1 MTTLVL
7 PPQQVNLMGP
17 AYFEGPRA
25 VILSAMKPTVRPA
38 EVGGGA
44 LVTGDIWV
52 DTETGEQWICS
63 PGYWLLYAPPLTVVH
78 SNISIT
84 WASIITT
91 IAAGSNQFFPF
102 HPATNAAMIFT
113 AIATVYVTI
122 TNNANSFW
130 QFGPKLRAL
139 GGAMPLNSGTI
150 TDLATVADT
159 SADSPN
165 TAIIKSW
172 TINTLV
178 SNYRGQG
185 FAFNA
190 VKAGGTATP
199 GNIAIIGTL
208 RYAYALAI

>member
-1 MTTLVL
+1 MTSLVL
-7 PPQQVNLMGP
+7 PPRQVNRFGS

-25 VILSAMKPTVRPA
+25 VILSATKPTVRPA

-52 DTETGEQWICS
+52 DTETGERWICS
-63 PGYWLLYAPPLTVVH
+63 PGYWLLYAPLLTVVH
-78 SNISIT
+78 SNIGT
-84 WASIITT
+84 TASTIITT
-91 IAAGSNQFFPF
+91 LGAGGNQFFPS
-102 HPATNAAMIFT
+102 HPSTNAAMVFT
-113 AIATVYVTI
+113 ARATAYVAT
-122 TNNANSFW
+122 TNDANSYW
-130 QFGPKLRAL
+130 QFGPKLRVL
-139 GGAMPLNSGTI
+139 GAAQPMGNGTV

-165 TAIIKSW
+165 TAITKSW

-208 RYAYALAI
+208 SYAYALAI